1 VTTQEETDVS
11 NPQQI
16 QEQIERTRANLS
28 DDVDRLT
35 EKVSPPRVM
44 SRQVDRVKSRAVG
57 MKEKVMGSSDDGSGL
72 RGAGSSLGSAADS
85 VGSAAGSAKDAIGS
99 APDTVRSQTRGN
111 PLAAGL
117 VAFGLGMVV
126 SALLPASQAEQQLA
140 SQAEAK
146 AKELAEPVKQAGQQ
160 LAEDLKPAAQDA
172 VEQVKSTAQDAAQH
186 TTEHAKSAADD
197 VKAPLQQ

>member
-1 VTTQEETDVS
+1 MS

-16 QEQIERTRANLS
+16 QEEIERTRANLS
-28 DDVDRLT
+28 HDVDRLT

-44 SRQVDRVKSRAVG
+44 SRQVDKVKSGAVG
-57 MKEKVMGSSDDGSGL
+57 MKEKVMGSPDDGSGL
-72 RGAGSSLGSAADS
+72 RGAGSSLGSAAGS

-126 SALLPASQAEQQLA
+126 SALLPPSQAEQQLA

-146 AKELAEPVKQAGQQ
+146 ARDLAEPVKQAGQQ
-160 LAEDLKPAAQDA
+160 LVEDIKPAAQEA
-172 VEQVKSTAQDAAQH
+172 VEQVKSTAQDAAQQ